1 MISLVAFIG
10 ALELGFGY
18 ALMALGLFIS
28 FRILDIA
35 DLTVDS
41 SFTTGAAVCAVVTV
55 AGHPF
60 LALICAMIAGVLAGG
75 ITAFLHTKMKI
86 QAILAGIL
94 SMTGLYSINLRIMSG
109 KPNISLARVDTIF
122 TLGDE
127 VFGKQYSALIIT
139 FIIALIMGAFIIF
152 FLGTR
157 LGRSVRATGDNE
169 IMVRSSSI
177 NSNMTKT
184 IGICIAN
191 MLVALSG
198 AIICQ
203 SQKFVDIKMG
213 IGVVVIGLASI
224 ITGEVIFGKKSIK
237 RHVIAVIL
245 GSVVYRIIIA
255 FVLNFGINQSDLKL
269 LSAVIVGIA
278 ISYPTIKNSLK
289 GGRRRA

>member
-1 MISLVAFIG
+1 MISWVAFIG
-10 ALELGFGY
+10 SLELGFAY

-41 SFTTGAAVCAVVTV
+41 SFTTGAAVCAIVTV
-55 AGHPF
+55 SGHPF
-60 LALICAMIAGVLAGG
+60 LALFASMVAGALAGG
-75 ITAFLHTKMKI
+75 ITAFLHTKMNI

-94 SMTGLYSINLRIMSG
+94 SMTGLYSINLRIMGG
-109 KPNISLARVDTIF
+109 KPNISLSKVDTVF
-122 TLGDE
+122 TLGDNI
-127 VFGKQYSALIIT
+127 FGTKYSSLIIT
-139 FIIALIMGAFIIF
+139 FIIAAIIGILIIF

-184 IGICIAN
+184 VGICLAN

-198 AIICQ
+198 AVICQ
-203 SQKFVDIKMG
+203 TQKFVDIKMG

-224 ITGEVIFGKKSIK
+224 ITGEVIFGKRSIK

-245 GSVVYRIIIA
+245 GSVIYRIIIA
-255 FVLNFGINQSDLKL
+255 FVLNFGIDQSDLKL
-269 LSAVIVGIA
+269 LSAVIVGVA
-278 ISYPTIKNSLK
+278 ISYPTIKRSMK
-289 GGRRRA
+289 GGRRNA